1 MDFISILA
9 TVILFTTIAT
19 VVVGVAVYGAYK
31 LRDRS
36 KRDRKMPALKA
47 GEIDL
52 IFLEPYSPEAMA
64 REAIQDQAKP

>member
-31 LRDRS
+31 LRDRR
-36 KRDRKMPALKA
+36 KRDRQAPALKA

-64 REAIQDQAKP
+64 SETAQDRAAP